1 MKSRIKKKMLH
12 KEIDFSLIQ
21 VCGKKKEGNYRKTV
35 REKKA
40 IDSKGHI
47 IPYLEFQHH
56 AAQFSLYNAVL
67 IQ

>member
-21 VCGKKKEGNYRKTV
+21 VCGKKKKEGNYRKTV

-56 AAQFSLYNAVL
+56 AALCSRYIRQY
-67 IQ
+67 